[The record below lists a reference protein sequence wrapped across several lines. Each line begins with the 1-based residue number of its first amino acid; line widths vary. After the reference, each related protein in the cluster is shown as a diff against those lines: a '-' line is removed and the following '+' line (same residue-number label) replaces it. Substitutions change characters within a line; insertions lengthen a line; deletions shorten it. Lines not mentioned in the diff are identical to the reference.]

1 MASTEEPAMDAPEPR
16 QRIVRA
22 RTGRRAKL
30 TPAPNTM
37 PEPTHA
43 EAVGDEPDAPRPA
56 GTPGPNDQQLRQDVP
71 PHY

>member
-1 MASTEEPAMDAPEPR
+1 MDAPEPR
-16 QRIVRA
+16 QRIERA

-30 TPAPNTM
+30 TPAPGTM

-43 EAVGDEPDAPRPA
+43 DAAGEEPEAPRPTGA
-56 GTPGPNDQQLRQDVP
+56 PGPNDQQLRQDVP